1 MKTTK
6 EKLLNLVI
14 TLSVTINLVMLAGIG
29 CIASIDHR
37 INQVY
42 AAMDLPVVVY
52 LPQSV
57 PNSKVA
63 ALTKSSRAE

>member
-29 CIASIDHR
+29 CIASIDHYVS
-37 INQVY
+37 QMD
-42 AAMDLPVVVY
+42 AATNLPVVVY
-52 LPQSV
+52 LPKAV
-57 PNSKVA
+57 PISKVA
-63 ALTKSSRAE
+63 SLTKPSAAE